1 MCILQTVSWDKHLV
15 GLLDLNV
22 TDMLHFHLLFSICQI
37 LASTNARRLV
47 VMDVETGEQIVSYDN
62 CKCHA
67 VSFFIFP
74 LICTIP
80 PTNYPKTAA
89 LLLFK
94 KQNLG
99 KCFLFYPK
107 CFSYCQYLKFFLS
120 GVYNGPDRTG
130 LAVDIQAGPNIAAC
144 CCVNGRGLSIFDLRM
159 PLPLDFIYDVSYS
172 LARITFLD
180 DERKA
185 QNFVKH
191 RMNGQELLSA
201 VGWKSIPVMTPAS
214 CRGKSWTVFPI
225 CRH

>member
-1 MCILQTVSWDKHLV
+1 MFQ
-15 GLLDLNV
+15 LLSVFLI
-22 TDMLHFHLLFSICQI
+22 FFS
-37 LASTNARRLV
+37 
-47 VMDVETGEQIVSYDN
+47 
-62 CKCHA
+62 
-67 VSFFIFP
+67 
-74 LICTIP
+74 
-80 PTNYPKTAA
+80 
-89 LLLFK
+89 
-94 KQNLG
+94 
-99 KCFLFYPK
+99 
-107 CFSYCQYLKFFLS
+107 S

-214 CRGKSWTVFPI
+214 CRGKS
-225 CRH
+225 